1 MQDIDNLTP
10 KIFLLNAPYANVYQS
25 NRKRWLFVCSAG
37 MLRSPTGAAVA
48 TAMGI
53 NARSCGSNTA
63 YALIPLSVNLIMW
76 ADKIFF
82 VHEENYMDAKL
93 TFEDVGYWEDIEAKC
108 VLMDIPDIYEA
119 YDPKLVQIFEN
130 ELKAYL

>member
-1 MQDIDNLTP
+1 MQEDIYTLTSR
-10 KIFLLNAPYANVYQS
+10 IFALTAPYDNVYQS

-37 MLRSPTGAAVA
+37 MLRAPTGAAVA
-48 TAMGI
+48 TARGI
-53 NARSCGSNTA
+53 NARSCGSNTN

-82 VHEENYMDAKL
+82 VHEENYMDAKI
-93 TFEDVGYWEDIEAKC
+93 TFEDTYWPDIEAKC
-108 VLMDIPDIYEA
+108 VVMDIPDIYEA
-119 YDPKLVQIFEN
+119 YDPKLLQIFET

>member
-1 MQDIDNLTP
+1 MTDNTLTP
-10 KIFLLNAPYANVYQS
+10 KIFELTAPYANPYQS
-25 NRKRWLFVCSAG
+25 NKPKWVFVCSVG
-37 MLRSPTGAAVA
+37 MLRSPTAAAVA

-53 NARSCGSNTA
+53 NARSCGSDTK

-82 VHEENYMDAKL
+82 VNEENYMDAKI

-108 VLMDIPDIYEA
+108 VVMDIPDIYET
-119 YDPKLVQIFEN
+119 YDPKLVKIFETQ
-130 ELKAYL
+130 LKAYL